1 MQCGRLKQ
9 PKEGDSKENFFQE
22 QTVRGRECFY
32 PNYMTKKCQSIH
44 TYNIPKQIL
53 NKGRISQKNQ
63 PFSILMLHS
72 LLFLMPPHADL

>member
-32 PNYMTKKCQSIH
+32 LNYMTKKCQSIH
-44 TYNIPKQIL
+44 TYSILKQ
-53 NKGRISQKNQ
+53 
-63 PFSILMLHS
+63 FSIKEGYPKKISPLV
-72 LLFLMPPHADL
+72 F